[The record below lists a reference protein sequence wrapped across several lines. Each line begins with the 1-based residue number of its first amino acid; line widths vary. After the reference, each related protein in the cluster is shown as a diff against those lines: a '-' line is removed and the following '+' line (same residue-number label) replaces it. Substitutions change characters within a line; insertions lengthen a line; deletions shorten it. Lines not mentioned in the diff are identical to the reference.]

1 MNKTT
6 LILVVAVAILSGLGV
21 RSIWPKTV
29 TETETVRLPSSTD
42 TVRDTVI
49 DRDTV
54 FRRLI
59 DSVQTTDT
67 LVLADTVWQTDT
79 VQVPR
84 LEPRWY
90 VDSASFG
97 QQMQDTSYIAVTWLK
112 ADSSGLYRQDAL
124 ERHIATPGP
133 VRSITADARGVSV
146 DYGEWTEPE
155 EGCRLG
161 CKAQWL
167 LGGASAG
174 VLAYIV
180 FGPG

>member
-1 MNKTT
+1 MSKTT
-6 LILVVAVAILSGLGV
+6 LILVVAVAILSGIGV

-29 TETETVRLPSSTD
+29 TETQTVRLPSSTD

-59 DSVQTTDT
+59 DSIQTTDT

-79 VQVPR
+79 VR
-84 LEPRWY
+84 ITGLEPRWY

-133 VRSITADARGVSV
+133 VQSITADARGVSV
-146 DYGEWTEPE
+146 DYGEWPEPPNR
-155 EGCRLG
+155 CTFG
-161 CKAQWL
+161 CKAQL
-167 LGGASAG
+167 VLGTAS
-174 VLAYIV
+174 VTSLAMLF
-180 FGPG
+180 FGP